1 MNSSEIKIA
10 WIWLSQNLSP
20 SGHCAGFSLG
30 FSIYH
35 KYTNNNYFSIE
46 NATKMWIDAFSS
58 LFRRQ
63 DKKNTQDLILG
74 WLSQPQQQRLTRLIL
89 KSNSKFSF
97 LSKSYE
103 DTPTKMKKRDSK
115 KLDRK
120 FHWTDRIGK
129 SQPSLCGDYTW
140 LPLTRQCW
148 VLECR
153 NQIWKTG
160 NETLSTHKHI
170 LVWIALCSTQN
181 LILGCFYSL
190 VNVVY
195 VGAVKRTTL
204 CFMLFS
210 LALVTIPCIPS
221 RSMLRICR
229 LA

>member
-140 LPLTRQCW
+140 LPLTRQCSSAASKYGK
-148 VLECR
+148 LEMR
-153 NQIWKTG
+153 RSQYTSTSSYGLLFVQHKIWF
-160 NETLSTHKHI
+160 LAAS
-170 LVWIALCSTQN
+170 IAGECCLCW
-181 LILGCFYSL
+181 C
-190 VNVVY
+190 
-195 VGAVKRTTL
+195 
-204 CFMLFS
+204 C
-210 LALVTIPCIPS
+210 
-221 RSMLRICR
+221 
-229 LA
+229 